1 MGRLRRWAL
10 ALVAVAVA
18 APIYGYA
25 ASLGS
30 ASRALGANKASVSR
44 CDSDGVTIIQNL
56 SGSNVASVTVG
67 SIAAACATG
76 TISVNL
82 NNGSTNQTG
91 TNTVPAGGGSV
102 TVTLASAIAATQA
115 ETIQLTISGP

>member
-1 MGRLRRWAL
+1 MRSLRRCVL
-10 ALVAVAVA
+10 ALLVVIAA
-18 APIYGYA
+18 APAYGYA

-30 ASRALGANKASVSR
+30 ASRALGANTASVSR

-91 TNTVPAGGGSV
+91 TGAVPAGGGSV